1 MTDDAYIQPS
11 DHELYHFQ
19 RKGDDGTFSGLVHKD
34 AANFSV
40 AKLRAS
46 HAVVD
51 SIAADLAEAVD
62 ALIEAWPGVMDGQLF
77 HKAMTAS
84 LRFDALKGKAE

>member
-1 MTDDAYIQPS
+1 MSDDSAYIQPS
-11 DHELYHFQ
+11 ERDYTDCPLDELA
-19 RKGDDGTFSGLVHKD
+19 VIE
-34 AANFSV
+34 
-40 AKLRAS
+40 S